1 MKPIEKLVEY
11 LVAHKL
17 TLALAE
23 SCTGGLLSSL
33 LVNIPGSSAW
43 YKGGVISYSEEAKSV
58 LLSVD
63 QELLRRYGAVSSEIV
78 ESMSKGVANVLNS
91 DLSIAISGIAG
102 PSGGTEEK
110 PVGLVWIATRSRDAQ
125 LVQSYLFSGSRSEIR
140 QMACDKALV
149 QISQLLKI

>member
-125 LVQSYLFSGSRSEIR
+125 LVQFRWSDLR
-140 QMACDKALV
+140 L
-149 QISQLLKI
+149 